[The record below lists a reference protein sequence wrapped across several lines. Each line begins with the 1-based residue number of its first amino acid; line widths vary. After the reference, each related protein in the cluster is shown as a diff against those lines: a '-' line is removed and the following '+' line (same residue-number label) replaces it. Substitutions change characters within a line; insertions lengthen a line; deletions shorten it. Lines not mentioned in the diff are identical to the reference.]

1 MRPER
6 KTENEREK
14 NTKGSEEILRKSILK
29 EYYETAPTGA
39 CKRYIELEFYY
50 SDYRGQIPDYDEL
63 KKESDSLEE
72 EFVRA
77 DWAHL
82 YKYCAN
88 NPKKVYYK
96 NKMEEHKK
104 EE

>member
-1 MRPER
+1 MNER
-6 KTENEREK
+6 KLQKALKKFCK
-14 NTKGSEEILRKSILK
+14 NPYWK

-50 SDYRGQIPDYDEL
+50 SDYLGQISDYDEL

-72 EFVRA
+72 EFVKA

-82 YKYCAN
+82 YKYCGN

>member
-1 MRPER
+1 MNER
-6 KTENEREK
+6 KTQKALKKFCENQYW
-14 NTKGSEEILRKSILK
+14 K
-29 EYYETAPTGA
+29 EYYETAPTDA

-50 SDYRGQIPDYDEL
+50 SDYWGQIPDYDEL

-72 EFVRA
+72 EFVKA

-104 EE
+104 EEK

>member
-1 MRPER
+1 MNER
-6 KTENEREK
+6 KTQKALKKFCENQYW
-14 NTKGSEEILRKSILK
+14 K
-29 EYYETAPTGA
+29 EYYETAPTDA

-50 SDYRGQIPDYDEL
+50 SDYWGQIPDYDEL

-72 EFVRA
+72 EFVKE

-82 YKYCAN
+82 YKYCGN

-104 EE
+104 EEK